1 MIFGRA
7 TAGVGRVPGVRF
19 LLLGP
24 LEVAVDGRAVHLTG
38 RQRALLAALLLDAG
52 HVVSVE
58 RLADSLWGDELPP
71 SAPSRVRALIAELRR
86 ALGDHG
92 QDVIVTRNPGYL
104 VRAAAT
110 DTAELASLV
119 ARGHRA
125 AEDGRHPEAAD
136 RYDEALALWRGEPY
150 QDLAGPVAHAE
161 RHRLEELKHE
171 AAEGRAAALVEM
183 GRGQA
188 AVAGLTR
195 LLAEVPLRERPHGLL
210 MRALAGGGRLPDALE
225 VYRDFRARLVEELGV
240 EPSGELQRLHQRL
253 LAGEPAADPPAGP
266 SAEPPAGP
274 SAESPAGPP
283 TEPSAG
289 PSAGPPGESPAA
301 PVPRQLPPLPG
312 GFVGRAEELR
322 RMDAGRV
329 TLVVGPAGVGKT
341 ALAVHWAHRA
351 AAGFPDGQLFVDM
364 RGFDQREP
372 MTLPE
377 ALRLLLQGLGQAAKD
392 IPVELDAQIALY
404 RSLLAGRRVMVVLD
418 DVAAPEHVRALLP
431 GDPGCR
437 AVITSRNRLG
447 GLVALDGVERVTLD
461 VLDQREAL
469 RLIAHGIGED
479 RLRREREAAAELVA
493 LCDRL
498 PLALSIAM
506 SWIGDHEHR
515 MIGHYVRELADRGR
529 LVRLRV
535 DGDES
540 VAVQAALDL
549 SHQALP
555 PPARRMFRLLG
566 VARGAAICAD
576 AAAALAGTSREQA
589 EDLLGAAV
597 RIHLLKETGPRR
609 FAAHDLVVEYAVRLS
624 LAEDPPEER
633 HAAAHRLL
641 EHYLR
646 TVVRATAAAGFVA
659 PRPPGDLAGPEVT
672 PKEFGG
678 AEEAAGWFDAEWDN
692 LAAAVSHAA
701 EHGPR
706 PYAWLLVEAM
716 TDLLQ
721 LRRTHAE
728 WLRLAGIALD
738 AAEREEDLIGQAAMR
753 NSLGLVRW
761 LMADLEG
768 AMREYERA
776 LALARR
782 AGWAH
787 GEATALQGGGVV
799 RKQLGKP
806 QRALPRYRRAMAI
819 HRALGNERGE
829 SRAQNNLA
837 SAYLMLA
844 RLDRAEE
851 CLVANLPLAEAA
863 GDRLLQ
869 ALTLVNLALVRQKQA
884 RFGEA
889 LECLDKALSVAR
901 AAGLRY
907 AVAVTY
913 ETYGWVHRDAGRHG
927 QAVDAF
933 ARSLAIAREVEN
945 RRCQIAS
952 LSGMAEAEL
961 ELGRMDSALAR
972 LEAAL
977 RLAERT
983 GTDLDQVL
991 LGLAEA
997 HYRGGRHADA
1007 RDEAERAL
1015 KLAQDANPLNLPRLY
1030 GLLAAV
1036 HLADGDT
1043 AQSVRACEQA
1053 LRLAHRS
1060 GQRLE
1065 HARALLTLGHAR
1077 EPHAPE
1083 QALRHWRRAHELFT
1097 AIGASERLK
1106 SAALLDRR

>member
-1 MIFGRA
+1 MA
-7 TAGVGRVPGVRF
+7 DTASPRRVPGVRF

-24 LEVAVDGRAVHLTG
+24 LEAVVDGRAAHLTG
-38 RQRALLAALLLDAG
+38 RQRALLAALLLDAD

-58 RLADSLWGDELPP
+58 RLADRLWGEEVPP
-71 SAPSRVRALIAELRR
+71 SAPARVRALITELRR
-86 ALGDHG
+86 ALGPHG
-92 QDVIVTRNPGYL
+92 QDVIVTRSPGYL
-104 VRAAAT
+104 ARDPAT
-110 DTAELASLV
+110 DAAELTSLV

-125 AEDGRHPEAAD
+125 ARDGRHPEAAA
-136 RYDEALALWRGEPY
+136 RYEEALALWRGDPY
-150 QDLAGPVAHAE
+150 DELSGPVADAE
-161 RHRLEELKHE
+161 RHRLEELRHE
-171 AAEGRAAALVEM
+171 AAEARAAALLEM
-183 GRGQA
+183 GEGQA
-188 AVAGLTR
+188 AIAGLTR

-210 MRALAGGGRLPDALE
+210 MRALAGEGRLPEALE
-225 VYRDFRARLVEELGV
+225 VYRGFRARLVHELGV
-240 EPSGELQRLHQRL
+240 EPSAGLRHLHQRL
-253 LAGEPAADPPAGP
+253 LAGAPAT
-266 SAEPPAGP
+266 E
-274 SAESPAGPP
+274 PP
-283 TEPSAG
+283 TEPPAV
-289 PSAGPPGESPAA
+289 PSARVVREA

-312 GFVGRAEELR
+312 GFVGRADELR

-351 AAGFPDGQLFVDM
+351 AARYPDGQLFVDM

-377 ALRLLLQGLGQAAKD
+377 ALRLLLQGLGRSARD

-404 RSLLAGRRVMVVLD
+404 RSLLAGRRVLVVLD

-437 AVITSRNRLG
+437 AVVTSRNRLG
-447 GLVALDGVERVTLD
+447 GLVALDGVERLTLD
-461 VLDQREAL
+461 VLDEREAL
-469 RLIAHGIGED
+469 QLIAYGIGED
-479 RLRREREAAAELVA
+479 RLRGEQDAAAELVA
-493 LCDRL
+493 LCGRL
-498 PLALSIAM
+498 PLALSIAT
-506 SWIGDHEHR
+506 SWIGDHGHR

-535 DGDES
+535 DGDEI

-549 SHQALP
+549 SHQALSA
-555 PPARRMFRLLG
+555 PARRMFRLLG
-566 VARGAAICAD
+566 VAGGASISAD
-576 AAAALAGTSREQA
+576 AAAALTGTDRERA
-589 EDLLGAAV
+589 EDLLGAAA

-609 FAAHDLVVEYAVRLS
+609 FGAHDLVVEYAVRLS
-624 LAEDPPEER
+624 IAEDPPEER
-633 HAAAHRLL
+633 DSAARRLL
-641 EHYLR
+641 DYYLR
-646 TVVRATAAAGFVA
+646 TVARAGAATGFEP
-659 PRPPGDLAGPEVT
+659 PRPPADLAVPGVT
-672 PKEFGG
+672 PAEFGD
-678 AEEAAGWFDAEWDN
+678 AAQAVDWFDAEWDN

-701 EHGPR
+701 AHGPR

-721 LRRTHAE
+721 YRRTHAE
-728 WLRLAGIALD
+728 WLRLAGIGLD
-738 AAEREEDLIGQAAMR
+738 AAERERDLAGQAAMR

-761 LMADLEG
+761 LMADHEG
-768 AMREYERA
+768 AMREYGPA

-782 AGWAH
+782 AGRADA
-787 GEATALQGGGVV
+787 EAAALMGGGVV

-806 QRALPRYRRAMAI
+806 RSALPRYRRAAALY
-819 HRALGNERGE
+819 RALGNRRGE
-829 SRAQNNLA
+829 SRALNNLA

-863 GDRLLQ
+863 GDRMLRT
-869 ALTLVNLALVRQKQA
+869 LTLVNLALVRQKQA

-889 LECLDKALSVAR
+889 LACLDEALSVAR
-901 AAGLRY
+901 AAGRY
-907 AVAVTY
+907 AEAVTY
-913 ETYGWVHRDAGRHG
+913 ETYGWVHHDAGRHER
-927 QAVDAF
+927 AVDAF
-933 ARSLAIAREVEN
+933 AQGLAIAEQVEN

-952 LSGMAEAEL
+952 LSGMAGAEL
-961 ELGRMDSALAR
+961 ELGRVDSALAR
-972 LEAAL
+972 LESAL

-997 HYRGGRHADA
+997 HHRGGRHADA

-1015 KLAQDANPLNLPRLY
+1015 KLAQDANPLNLPRLH

-1043 AQSVRACEQA
+1043 AQAVRACEQA

-1065 HARALLTLGHAR
+1065 QARALLTLGHAR
-1077 EPHAPE
+1077 EPHALE
-1083 QALRHWRRAHELFT
+1083 QARRHWRRAHELFT
-1097 AIGASERLK
+1097 AIGAPERLK
-1106 SAALLDRR
+1106 TAALLDRR

>member
-7 TAGVGRVPGVRF
+7 TAGVRRVPEVRF

-24 LEVAVDGRAVHLTG
+24 LEAAVGGRAVHLTG

-52 HVVSVE
+52 QVVSVE
-58 RLADSLWGDELPP
+58 RLADRLWGDEIPP
-71 SAPSRVRALIAELRR
+71 SAPARVRALIAELRR

-92 QDVIVTRNPGYL
+92 QDVIVTRSPGYL

-125 AEDGRHPEAAD
+125 AEDGRHPEAVA
-136 RYDEALALWRGEPY
+136 RHDEALALWRGDPY

-171 AAEGRAAALVEM
+171 AAEGRAAALMEM

-225 VYRDFRARLVEELGV
+225 VYRDFRARLVRELGV

-253 LAGEPAADPPAGP
+253 LAGEPAT
-266 SAEPPAGP
+266 EPPAGP
-274 SAESPAGPP
+274 P
-283 TEPSAG
+283 AG
-289 PSAGPPGESPAA
+289 PSAGPPSGPPGGPPGRPPGKSPVA
-301 PVPRQLPPLPG
+301 PVPRQLPPLLG

-322 RMDAGRV
+322 RMDAGPV

-351 AAGFPDGQLFVDM
+351 AAAFPDGQLFVDM

-377 ALRLLLQGLGQAAKD
+377 ALRLLLQGLGQDAKD

-404 RSLLAGRRVMVVLD
+404 RSLLAGRRVLVVLD

-447 GLVALDGVERVTLD
+447 GLVALDGVERLTLD

-479 RLRREREAAAELVA
+479 RLRREQEAAAELVA
-493 LCDRL
+493 LCGRL

-506 SWIGDHEHR
+506 SWIGDQEHR
-515 MIGHYVRELADRGR
+515 LIGHYVRELADRGR
-529 LVRLRV
+529 LARLRV

-555 PPARRMFRLLG
+555 APARRMFRLLG
-566 VARGAAICAD
+566 VARGAAISAD
-576 AAAALAGTSREQA
+576 AAAALSGTGRQHA

-624 LAEDPPEER
+624 LAEDPPQER

-641 EHYLR
+641 DYYLR
-646 TVVRATAAAGFVA
+646 SVVRAAAAAGFEVPRLPGA
-659 PRPPGDLAGPEVT
+659 PAGAGVT
-672 PKEFGG
+672 PTEFGG
-678 AEEAAGWFDAEWDN
+678 AAEAVGWFDAEWDN

-706 PYAWLLVEAM
+706 PYAWFLVEAM
-716 TDLLQ
+716 TGLLQ
-721 LRRTHAE
+721 HRRTHAE

-782 AGWAH
+782 VGWAH
-787 GEATALQGGGVV
+787 GEAMALQGGGVAS
-799 RKQLGKP
+799 KQLGKP
-806 QRALPRYRRAMAI
+806 RRALPRYLRAMAI
-819 HRALGNERGE
+819 HRALGNDRGE
-829 SRAQNNLA
+829 LRAQNNLA

-851 CLVANLPLAEAA
+851 CLVANLPLAEAT

-889 LECLDKALSVAR
+889 LACLDQALSVAR
-901 AAGLRY
+901 SAGLRY

-913 ETYGWVHRDAGRHG
+913 ETYGWVHRDAGRHE

-933 ARSLAIAREVEN
+933 ADSLAIAREVEN

-997 HYRGGRHADA
+997 HHRGGRHADA

-1083 QALRHWRRAHELFT
+1083 QARRHWRRAHELFT
-1097 AIGASERLK
+1097 AIGAPERLK
-1106 SAALLDRR
+1106 TAALLDRR